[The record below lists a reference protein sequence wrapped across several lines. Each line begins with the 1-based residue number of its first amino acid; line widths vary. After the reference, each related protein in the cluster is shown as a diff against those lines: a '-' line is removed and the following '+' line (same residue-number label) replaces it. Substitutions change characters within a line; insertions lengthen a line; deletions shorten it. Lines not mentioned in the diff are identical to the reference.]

1 VAVVSWIADVT
12 LLVCVCV
19 CACRV
24 DRVIV
29 MDKGGI
35 VHQGR
40 YADLVAA
47 GVSFASL
54 EVSNPLDADGSTG
67 TSSAL
72 VAPSPAA
79 PIVDLDL
86 PSLLPLTASR
96 SCSTGS
102 DVSEDYTPLAQAGH
116 HAAVVSMAAPGHAS
130 FVAAVAGQTV
140 QLEAGK
146 AIEAEERYV
155 GVVSTSVYKKYGQS
169 LGGLKFAVGFLVVS
183 VTLEAARTGTNLWLA
198 QWSDH
203 PDSDTTQQL
212 AVYVSLGIATAL
224 LSMVRNFSWF
234 HATYVASGRLHEG
247 MLCGVLRSPMSW
259 FNATPQGRILN
270 RFSKDL
276 DVIDQNLPDVI
287 SDLIL
292 CLLEVGAAVL

>member
-1 VAVVSWIADVT
+1 VAVVSWIGDVA
-12 LLVCVCV
+12 LLVCV

-47 GVSFASL
+47 GVDVVSCAASPSSVTTPSTSDEYATACVPL
-54 EVSNPLDADGSTG
+54 ECDVVCDRSRCSSEESITSYMS
-67 TSSAL
+67 TSSEGE
-72 VAPSPAA
+72 S
-79 PIVDLDL
+79 
-86 PSLLPLTASR
+86 
-96 SCSTGS
+96 
-102 DVSEDYTPLAQAGH
+102 TPLIVRTEQPVQQRLPDVRATQACESSLSG
-116 HAAVVSMAAPGHAS
+116 AVSGD
-130 FVAAVAGQTV
+130 
-140 QLEAGK
+140 
-146 AIEAEERYV
+146 
-155 GVVSTSVYKKYGQS
+155 VYKKYGQS

-276 DVIDQNLPDVI
+276 DVIDQAIPHVWMDAI
-287 SDLIL
+287 STTF
-292 CLLEVGAAVL
+292 EVWVLGLRPFCG